1 MTVASVLQ
9 QFFLTGILA
18 ATFTVSSQETGI
30 LVFVEKDTSY
40 VGAYS
45 LVDRDVSVNIDG
57 TTYTGHFVEQT
68 SSLPAENK
76 PAVNLGGNSSNDVWG
91 HAFLFAS
98 SSQVLQCRFDTGFP
112 SVSGDC
118 QDALGRQFKV
128 TSTSPFATAL
138 HPVTTTR

>member
-1 MTVASVLQ
+1 MTVATVFQ
-9 QFFLTGILA
+9 QFVLTGVLA
-18 ATFTVSSQETGI
+18 ATFTVASQETGT

-45 LVDRDVSVNIDG
+45 LADRDVSVNIDG
-57 TTYTGHFVEQT
+57 TAYTGHFVEHT
-68 SSLPAENK
+68 SSLRAGNK
-76 PAVNLGGNSSNDVWG
+76 PAVNLGCSTSYDVWE
-91 HAFLFAS
+91 HALLFAS
-98 SSQVLQCRFDTGFP
+98 NFQVPQCCFDTGFP

-118 QDALGRQFKV
+118 QDALGRQFRV

>member
-1 MTVASVLQ
+1 MTVASVFQ
-9 QFFLTGILA
+9 QFFLTGVLA
-18 ATFTVSSQETGI
+18 ATFTVSSQETGT
-30 LVFVEKDTSY
+30 LVFVEKNASY

-45 LVDRDVSVNIDG
+45 LADRNVSVNIDG
-57 TTYTGHFVEQT
+57 TAYTGHFVEQT

-76 PAVNLGGNSSNDVWG
+76 PVVNLGGNNSNDVWG

-118 QDALGRQFKV
+118 RDALDRQFKV
-128 TSTSPFATAL
+128 TSTGSVTTAPR
-138 HPVTTTR
+138 PVTATR